1 MMLMPTT
8 MIETLP
14 TVPVTSASIK
24 RKRIESIDLL
34 RGIVMI
40 IMTLDHVRDYFHG
53 PAFEYSPT
61 DLAHTSVPL
70 FFTRFIT
77 HYCAPVFVLLAGMS
91 AYLYGTKRSRNELRM
106 FLITR
111 GVWLVLIELFIVS
124 LFRTF
129 DPTYTFINLQVIWA
143 IGISMIV
150 LSCFIHWPPRRILFT
165 GIFLIFFHN
174 LLDPIHVPGHG
185 MSSFLWSLLHDPQR
199 FDYGHFLVRVHY
211 PVLPWIGIMLTGYY
225 FGSLYATA
233 YDPVIRK
240 QVLLFVG
247 ANAIVFFLVLRAV
260 NFYGDAAHWSIQKN
274 GVFTVL
280 SFLNVSKYPPSLLYT
295 LITLGP
301 AFIFLAVVNES
312 GRSWIFRHSSTKGVA
327 RFILCFGRAP
337 MFFYL
342 AHILLIHILA
352 MIAAA
357 VSGFHAKDMILYTAV
372 NSAPALKGYGFNLII
387 VYAVWVL
394 VIILLY
400 PLCKWFDRYKTKHV
414 AHQPWLSYF

>member
-1 MMLMPTT
+1 MPTT
-8 MIETLP
+8 MIETFP
-14 TVPVTSASIK
+14 TVHADTPIK
-24 RKRIESIDLL
+24 RKRVESIDLL
-34 RGIVMI
+34 RGIVII
-40 IMTLDHVRDYFHG
+40 IMALDHVRDYFHKQ
-53 PAFEYSPT
+53 AWEYEPT
-61 DLAHTSVPL
+61 DLAHTSVIL

-91 AYLYGTKRSRNELRM
+91 AYLYGAKRSKNELRR

-129 DPTYTFINLQVIWA
+129 DPTYTYASLQVIWA

-165 GIFLIFFHN
+165 GVFIIFFHN
-174 LLDPIHVPGHG
+174 LLDPIHVPGNG
-185 MSSFLWSLLHDPQR
+185 ISSFLWSLLHEPQP
-199 FDYGHFLVRVHY
+199 FDVGRFLVRVRY

-225 FGSLYATA
+225 FGSLYAA
-233 YDPVIRK
+233 KYDPVIRR

-247 ANAIVFFLVLRAV
+247 ANAIVLFIVLRAV

-280 SFLNVSKYPPSLLYT
+280 SFLNVTKYPPSLLYT

-301 AFIFLAVVNES
+301 AFIFLAVVEKF
-312 GRSWIFRHSSTKGVA
+312 GRSWVFQHSFTKTVV
-327 RFILCFGRAP
+327 RFIVCFGRAP

-342 AHILLIHILA
+342 AHILLIHVLA
-352 MIAAA
+352 TIAAPM
-357 VSGFHAKDMILYTAV
+357 SGFHAKDMILYTSV

-394 VIILLY
+394 VIGLLY
-400 PLCKWFDRYKTKHV
+400 PLCKWFDRYKSTHL
-414 AHQPWLSYF
+414 ARQPWLSYF